1 MQSFANPEMLAVS
14 HGFALVVSPEE
25 NSHFRI
31 IIPRLSNQGEQS
43 SFGAGVSTASC
54 GTLRWLP
61 QVCAMKGIPTDI
73 PSPIDES

>member
-43 SFGAGVSTASC
+43 SFGAGVSTAS
-54 GTLRWLP
+54 LLWDLA
-61 QVCAMKGIPTDI
+61 VAA
-73 PSPIDES
+73 PSPTAQ